1 MGEKSGGLTNMIIA
15 LVALVVI
22 VAIIQVTFP
31 DITETIVNKMRD
43 VIQGGIDD
51 ADGWVDG

>member
-1 MGEKSGGLTNMIIA
+1 MGEKSGGLTNKIIA

-43 VIQGGIDD
+43 VIQGGIND